1 MTFDQKAILF
11 IAATADDIRV
21 GGKKYTQGLPSP
33 CMSVCEMDDASGLC
47 RGCLRTLDE
56 ITAWGNADD
65 AFKRQVWQA
74 IAERVAPRLAACA
87 DDVFGSHRD
96 LKS

>member
-1 MTFDQKAILF
+1 VTFDQKAILF
-11 IAATADDIRV
+11 IAATADDIRA

-74 IAERVAPRLAACA
+74 IAERVTPRLQACA
-87 DDVFGSHRD
+87 NDVFGNPP
-96 LKS
+96 